1 MSDHNPYSSVL
12 SPEVTFR
19 NLPATQ
25 PLGSPSWKGPDL
37 DSRFGHSE
45 NVKVRW
51 LWQIVRK
58 RLWLVIGV
66 AVIATTLITLDQFR
80 NKPLYQATATIEI
93 GRETGAQVR
102 QNQVFIDEEDQL
114 DVTMN
119 TAEVELKSA
128 PLLEDVA
135 AQLQLDKNPAFLD
148 VTSRKSL
155 SESLHDI
162 VGRIGRN
169 HAPER
174 PAVFTA
180 TPVQAKISGSRSPEE
195 VERLAPYVEIVEG
208 SLRTRPIVETRVMTV
223 AYTHT

>member
-1 MSDHNPYSSVL
+1 MPDQNHYSSVL
-12 SPEVTFR
+12 TPEVTFR

-37 DSRFGHSE
+37 ESRFGHSE
-45 NVKVRW
+45 NVKLRW

-114 DVTMN
+114 FVTMN
-119 TAEVELKSA
+119 TAEIELKSG
-128 PLLEDVA
+128 PLLEDVVV
-135 AQLQLDKNPAFLD
+135 QLQLDKNPAFLD
-148 VTSRKSL
+148 VTSRKTL

-162 VGRIGRN
+162 VGRMQRN
-169 HAPER
+169 RSQAR

-180 TPVQAKISGSRSPEE
+180 TPVQSKISGSRSPEE
-195 VERLAPYVEIVEG
+195 VERLAPYVGIVEG
-208 SLRTRPIVETRVMTV
+208 SLHTRPILDTRVM
-223 AYTHT
+223 